1 MARWAV
7 GRQEVVPVRSV
18 VVTGATGG
26 IGSAVVEAFV
36 RAGDQVALHYHTKR
50 AEAEAAVAQLVRRFP
65 DRHFAAVGADLRD
78 PDATAHAMAE
88 AARALGGIDVLVNN
102 AGINRDRTLRKA
114 DPGEWRSVVDVNFL
128 GLVHGIR
135 AALPH
140 MHAPGRIVNVSSIIG
155 ALGNFGQTNYA
166 SAKAAIFGLT
176 KSLAQE
182 LGPAGIT
189 VNAVAPGFVDTPMTR
204 DMPEEA
210 RRRWIER
217 TPLGRFGRPEEIA
230 ACIVFLASPEASYVN
245 GAILHVNGGAY

>member
-1 MARWAV
+1 MI
-7 GRQEVVPVRSV
+7 
-18 VVTGATGG
+18 VTGATGG
-26 IGSAVVEAFV
+26 IGSTVIEAFV

-50 AEAEAAVAQLVRRFP
+50 DEAEASVARLAQRFP
-65 DRHFAAVGADLRD
+65 ERRFAAVGADLRD
-78 PDATAHAMAE
+78 ADATQRAIDE
-88 AARALGGIDVLVNN
+88 AARILGGIDVLVNN

-114 DPGEWRSVVDVNFL
+114 DLETWRSVVDVNFL
-128 GLVHGIR
+128 GLVYGIR

-140 MHAPGRIVNVSSIIG
+140 MRTPGRIVNVSSIVG

-166 SAKAAIFGLT
+166 GAKAAIFGLT

-182 LGPAGIT
+182 LGPSGIT

-204 DMPEEA
+204 DMPEPA
-210 RRRWIER
+210 RRSWIER
-217 TPLGRFGRPEEIA
+217 TPLGRFGRPDEIA